1 MQPNAWTRREACAAA
16 TASLAAVAAALF
28 DYAADPRR
36 PAAATLDSGWWA
48 FSDQG
53 RYLTSALAWA
63 AGRLDP
69 AEHWYLPGY
78 PLLAA
83 PFIRLTP
90 ANPFLLPDLALLAA
104 TVWLTAA
111 LAGWLAPAWRGARIA
126 GAAAALGAVLPPLA
140 LDVWVTP
147 WTSTPEAA
155 LTLGCLLATLHS
167 AARPGSARPS
177 FIVGLCAGAVAAFRP
192 ADAILLALVA
202 GAASAWALWRAWPG
216 WQAAVRSLAA
226 SALGAGIAALPALA
240 GYLAINGWQMNGYLT
255 LSAAI
260 GFEWRLLPLRWVTIM
275 LDPRP
280 LFPDGRGL
288 VAAFPWVAAGLAGI
302 VACLLRPP
310 AGAARFA
317 HALVAGA
324 ACAHIAL
331 YLCYRDLHPQGLW
344 RFYNYHYFKWP
355 LVLLALYAVL
365 LLRLVRERRWAAVL
379 AGACSLAI
387 LLPWRAELQP
397 VPHPGMTAQT
407 GAVLHLPTLALGV
420 RDVIIVP
427 AHGSFQA
434 IYSGQQNMYVGAQEE
449 KWYSSTADMKV
460 TPRPGGLM
468 IAALRPLQPGPVTIR
483 FGPGITLGDGAPA
496 LARQVLV
503 YGAPCW
509 TGWAPVPC
517 DGAEPGPLHHPGE
530 TITLDGA
537 EGGLLGAGW
546 SGPEPDGRW
555 TDGALAV
562 LHLRVAPAAAALA
575 LTAHAFTPGGRALDL
590 ALSANG
596 RMIGRWSLSE
606 GAEQVLR
613 ADLPP
618 GILGPAGELQL
629 ALAVADPR
637 RPHDTL
643 PDSAD
648 TRLLGLSVRALTLGP

>member
-1 MQPNAWTRREACAAA
+1 MQPKAWTRREAGAAA
-16 TASLAAVAAALF
+16 AASLASVIAALF
-28 DYAADPRR
+28 AYAADPRR
-36 PAAATLDSGWWA
+36 PAAPTLDSGWWA

-53 RYLTSALAWA
+53 RYLTAALAWA

-78 PLLAA
+78 PLLGA
-83 PFIRLTP
+83 PFARVTP

-111 LAGWLAPAWRGARIA
+111 LAGWLAPGWRWARMA

-140 LDVWVTP
+140 LDIWVTP

-155 LTLGCLLATLHS
+155 LTLGCLLATLHG
-167 AARPGSARPS
+167 AARPGSARLS
-177 FIVGLCAGAVAAFRP
+177 FIAGLCAGAVGAFRP
-192 ADAILLALVA
+192 ADAILLALIA
-202 GAASAWALWRAWPG
+202 GAAGAWALWRTWPG
-216 WQAAVRSLAA
+216 WAAALRSAA
-226 SALGAGIAALPALA
+226 AAGLGAGMAAAPAVA
-240 GYLAINGWQMNGYLT
+240 GYLVVNGWQMNGYLT

-288 VAAFPWVAAGLAGI
+288 VTAFPWVAAGLAGM
-302 VACLLRPP
+302 VACLIRPP
-310 AGAARFA
+310 SGAPRFA

-365 LLRLVRERRWAAVL
+365 LLRLIGERRWTAVL
-379 AGACSLAI
+379 AGAGSLAV
-387 LLPWRAELQP
+387 LLPWRAELEP
-397 VPHPGMTAQT
+397 VPRPGMMAQT
-407 GAVLHLPTLALGV
+407 GTVLRLPALALGV
-420 RDVIIVP
+420 QDAIIVP
-427 AHGSFQA
+427 AHGSFDA
-434 IYSGQQNMYVGAQEE
+434 IYSGQQNLYVGAAEE
-449 KWYSSTADMKV
+449 KWYGSTADMKV

-468 IAALRPLQPGPVTIR
+468 VAPLRPLRPGPVTIR
-483 FGPGITLGDGAPA
+483 FGPGITLGEGAPV
-496 LARQVLV
+496 LARQTLV

-509 TGWAPVPC
+509 TGFDPASC
-517 DGAEPGPLHHPGE
+517 DGGDPGPLHHPGE
-530 TITLDGA
+530 TIPLDGA
-537 EGGLLGAGW
+537 EGGLLGTGW
-546 SGPEPDGRW
+546 SDPEPAGRW
-555 TDGALAV
+555 TDDKLAV
-562 LHLRVAPAAAALA
+562 LHLRLAPAAASVTLV
-575 LTAHAFTPGGRALDL
+575 AHAFTPGGRALDL
-590 ALSANG
+590 ALTANG
-596 RMIGRWSLSE
+596 RTIGRWTLSD
-606 GAEQVLR
+606 GAEHMLR

-618 GILGPAGELQL
+618 GILGPAG
-629 ALAVADPR
+629 ALRLGVAVAEPR

-648 TRLLGLSVRALTLGP
+648 TRLLGLSVRALTIGP